1 MVPFLH
7 FQFRE
12 LEGVVSVTPSDGLS
26 PGTVF
31 ALSPACTL
39 GIVNRPINLQ
49 RLARVG
55 ILRLGLS
62 IAEDFDCEAFLR
74 YDPLEPVPGQD
85 DQVVA
90 AILVE
95 VPQVLYLVVIHCVA
109 FRVNLDHI
117 GVPLDTQI
125 FPVNSIS
132 IFQQAAV
139 QDLMVRIICTLDV
152 DVPLQQILQVFGRS
166 QGLFG
171 GFRLGKPDLD
181 LAILLHRFD
190 GVGPII
196 RDLDLIAVKSGLLI
210 LEALVGS
217 KGDGDILTLSCQ
229 DIALD
234 LCSIEGRG
242 TVVDFNRH
250 LTSFHHRRQSLE
262 VCLDHVS
269 FSGPVSIQLFS
280 VILQISGQR
289 NGHVIAR
296 PLDKLCS
303 ILRGGNADQSN
314 GLGHRSM
321 IFVDIK
327 SFGLELR
334 SHCAELRSS
343 GFIPDKYLPVVR
355 CAVAGLIAVIIDIAL
370 LVLSVDNGERH
381 VMGNIPKSV
390 AARCTNQD
398 RDINIIEYCIVQNII
413 GICIKVDFSIFIVFN
428 LE

>member
-1 MVPFLH
+1 
-7 FQFRE
+7 
-12 LEGVVSVTPSDGLS
+12 
-26 PGTVF
+26 
-31 ALSPACTL
+31 
-39 GIVNRPINLQ
+39 
-49 RLARVG
+49 
-55 ILRLGLS
+55 
-62 IAEDFDCEAFLR
+62 
-74 YDPLEPVPGQD
+74 
-85 DQVVA
+85 
-90 AILVE
+90 
-95 VPQVLYLVVIHCVA
+95 
-109 FRVNLDHI
+109 
-117 GVPLDTQI
+117 
-125 FPVNSIS
+125 
-132 IFQQAAV
+132 
-139 QDLMVRIICTLDV
+139 MVRIICTLDV

-196 RDLDLIAVKSGLLI
+196 RDRDGIIVKGGLLI

-217 KGDGDILTLSCQ
+217 KGDGDILTLLCQ

-250 LTSFHHRRQSLE
+250 LTSFHHRRQRLE

-280 VILQISGQR
+280 VILQISSQR
-289 NGHVIAR
+289 NEHVIAR

-303 ILRGGNADQSN
+303 NLRSGGAAQSN
-314 GLGHRSM
+314 GLGHRGV

-327 SFGLELR
+327 IFGLELR
-334 SHCAELRSS
+334 SHYAELRIS

-355 CAVAGLIAVIIDIAL
+355 CAVAGVVAVVIDIAL
-370 LVLSVDNGERH
+370 LVFSVDNSERH
-381 VMGNIPKSV
+381 VMADILKSV
-390 AARCTNQD
+390 GAICAD
-398 RDINIIEYCIVQNII
+398 VLRDINAIDYRIVQSIA
-413 GICIKVDFSIFIVFN
+413 GICTKLDCSVFSAIN

>member
-1 MVPFLH
+1 MV
-7 FQFRE
+7 RII
-12 LEGVVSVTPSDGLS
+12 
-26 PGTVF
+26 
-31 ALSPACTL
+31 CTL
-39 GIVNRPINLQ
+39 DVDVPLQ
-49 RLARVG
+49 EHFEVFRSGDLG
-55 ILRLGLS
+55 SLRLGLS

-90 AILVE
+90 ASRVE

-152 DVPLQQILQVFGRS
+152 DVPLQQILQAFGRS

-196 RDLDLIAVKSGLLI
+196 RDLDLIAVKGGLLI

-250 LTSFHHRRQSLE
+250 LTSFHHRRQRLAGDVE
-262 VCLDHVS
+262 
-269 FSGPVSIQLFS
+269 G
-280 VILQISGQR
+280 
-289 NGHVIAR
+289 NGGLAVLHF
-296 PLDKLCS
+296 PL
-303 ILRGGNADQSN
+303 
-314 GLGHRSM
+314 
-321 IFVDIK
+321 V
-327 SFGLELR
+327 
-334 SHCAELRSS
+334 
-343 GFIPDKYLPVVR
+343 FIPDQVNST
-355 CAVAGLIAVIIDIAL
+355 G
-370 LVLSVDNGERH
+370 LSV
-381 VMGNIPKSV
+381 VNITM
-390 AARCTNQD
+390 AARTGMAF
-398 RDINIIEYCIVQNII
+398 II
-413 GICIKVDFSIFIVFN
+413 
-428 LE
+428 LR